1 VKPTMSRVGRLAVL
15 MTAFVCAGLLVT
27 GCSVSVGPTLEFVV
41 DEPLG
46 GASVTDVKLGMGAG
60 TLSVRPGAPGLASG
74 VIRYNVKGWEPTLK
88 RTDSSL
94 TIEQG
99 SPKGLSGLGGDVVN
113 EWDLQF
119 GEAPMRL
126 EVNAGAYEGSY
137 ELGGLTLAAL
147 TIKDGAAKSEV
158 AFSAPN
164 PGQMMKLEYDTGAS
178 TVSFTGLA
186 DANFKTMEFNGGA
199 GTYTFDFTGT
209 LRSDGTVRI
218 KAGVGTVRLVVP
230 AGTAVGITVDGT
242 LTDVS
247 LEGTWVTD
255 EKVYQTEAAADRQ
268 AKRLDI
274 EVQMSV
280 GRLELVVQ

>member
-1 VKPTMSRVGRLAVL
+1 MKPTTSRMGH
-15 MTAFVCAGLLVT
+15 MTALMALFVCAAVLVT
-27 GCSVSVGPTLEFVV
+27 GCNASVGPTQEFVV

-46 GASVTDVKLGMGAG
+46 GASVTDVKLRMGAG
-60 TLSVRPGAPGLASG
+60 TLSVRPGAAGLVSG

-94 TIEQG
+94 TVEQG
-99 SPKGLSGLGGDVVN
+99 SPRGPAGLGGDVVN
-113 EWDLQF
+113 DWQLQF
-119 GEAPMRL
+119 GKAPMRL

-147 TIKDGAAKSEV
+147 TIKDGASKSEV
-158 AFSAPN
+158 SFSAPN
-164 PGQMMKLEYDTGAS
+164 PGQMTKLEYDTGAS

-186 DANFKTMEFNGGA
+186 NANFKTMEFTGGA
-199 GTYTFDFTGT
+199 GTYTLDFTGA
-209 LRSDGTVRI
+209 LRTDGTVRI

-230 AGTAVGITVDGT
+230 AGTAARVTVDGT

-255 EKVYQTEAAADRQ
+255 EKVYQTEAAADRR

-274 EVQMSV
+274 KVQMSV
-280 GRLELVVQ
+280 GRLELVVR

>member
-1 VKPTMSRVGRLAVL
+1 MKPTTSRVGAVAAL
-15 MTAFVCAGLLVT
+15 MALLVCAVVLVT
-27 GCSVSVGPTLEFVV
+27 GCRVSVGPTQEFVV

-60 TLSVRPGAPGLASG
+60 TLSVQPGAPELASG
-74 VIRYNVKGWEPTLK
+74 VIRYNVKGWGPTLK
-88 RTDSSL
+88 RTDSRL

-99 SPKGLSGLGGDVVN
+99 SPRGLSGLGGDVIN
-113 EWDLQF
+113 EWELRL
-119 GEAPMRL
+119 GRAPMRL

-158 AFSAPN
+158 SFSAPN
-164 PGQMMKLEYDTGAS
+164 PGQMTKLEYETGAS

-186 DANFKTMEFNGGA
+186 NANFKTMEFNGGA
-199 GTYTFDFTGT
+199 GTYTLDFTGA
-209 LRSDGTVRI
+209 LRTDGTVRI

-230 AGTAVGITVDGT
+230 AGTAARVTVDGT

-268 AKRLDI
+268 AKRLNI
-274 EVQMSV
+274 MVEMSV
-280 GRLELVVQ
+280 GKLELVVQ